1 MNQDPNNVID
11 ILALALSEFNL
22 NSHTS
27 SVRI

>member
-22 NSHTS
+22 NFLTS